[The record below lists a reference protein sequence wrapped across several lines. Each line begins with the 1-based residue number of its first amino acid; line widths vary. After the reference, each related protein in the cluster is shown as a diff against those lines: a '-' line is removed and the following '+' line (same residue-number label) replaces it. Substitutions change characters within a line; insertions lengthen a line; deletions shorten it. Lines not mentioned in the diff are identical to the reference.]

1 MEHAAMKAREAEM
14 ANVAECIA
22 GVEAVCDLCELGREV
37 ESGAHCDDRAQG
49 KVFGGEGV
57 RYVDS

>member
-1 MEHAAMKAREAEM
+1 MEHAAMKSSARRGK

-22 GVEAVCDLCELGREV
+22 GVEADCALCELGRDV
-37 ESGAHCDDRAQG
+37 ESAARYNDRAQG

-57 RYVDS
+57 